1 MENNSQVE
9 QCIMLSL
16 ALIREKVLRKEC
28 ARNLRRSN
36 KELLLE
42 GIFTAA
48 EDRVGVRGM
57 FKGGA
62 PVPSSSAARE
72 GSMMEVVFKGVTYRD
87 LAFYFILKKV
97 EWTCTLVSDP
107 WVPVQP
113 LHTWEVTPGNKPP
126 KMKQIAILMV
136 FKTTYILPN
145 AADF

>member
-62 PVPSSSAARE
+62 PGPSSSAARVDC
-72 GSMMEVVFKGVTYRD
+72 G
-87 LAFYFILKKV
+87 
-97 EWTCTLVSDP
+97 
-107 WVPVQP
+107 
-113 LHTWEVTPGNKPP
+113 
-126 KMKQIAILMV
+126 
-136 FKTTYILPN
+136 
-145 AADF
+145 